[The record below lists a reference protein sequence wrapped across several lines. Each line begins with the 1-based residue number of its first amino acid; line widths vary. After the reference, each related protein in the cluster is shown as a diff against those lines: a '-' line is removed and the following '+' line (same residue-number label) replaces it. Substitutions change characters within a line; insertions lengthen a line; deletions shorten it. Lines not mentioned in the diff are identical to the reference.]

1 MLHQD
6 HLTSS
11 QPKGPLLR
19 DRHTYAHWRC
29 PYPPLPPP
37 CSSTRRAPMDMA
49 HHLLTSEALATL
61 HLRIC
66 MDLWQI
72 QHFPVLSL
80 KNYQLCVIV
89 QNANIPMIA
98 FKKSQAINNSTKK
111 KKKKVEKRNQT
122 GAEVCT
128 AGSPRTKQM
137 NETVEMPLPCLL
149 WAAASLGHL

>member
-11 QPKGPLLR
+11 TPEGPLHMHYMHMPTEGVPINHDLLLV
-19 DRHTYAHWRC
+19 T
-29 PYPPLPPP
+29 PLTELPWIW
-37 CSSTRRAPMDMA
+37 
-49 HHLLTSEALATL
+49 LTTNSQVRWLATL

-98 FKKSQAINNSTKK
+98 FKKSQTINNPTKK
-111 KKKKVEKRNQT
+111 IKKVEKKNQT
-122 GAEVCT
+122 GPVAEVCT
-128 AGSPRTKQM
+128 AGSPRSKQI
-137 NETVEMPLPCLL
+137 N
-149 WAAASLGHL
+149 